1 MNGDDDLANR
11 AVPLKFV
18 LAGLVW
24 LLGTFGSV
32 MAATW
37 WASGYKS
44 DTDHKI
50 EALKAS
56 DAAQLAALG
65 RLPERLTR
73 VETILCTTEDR
84 ARAAACVGFNKP

>member
-1 MNGDDDLANR
+1 MNDDDLTNKAI
-11 AVPLKFV
+11 PLKWV

-32 MAATW
+32 MTATW

-50 EALKAS
+50 EALQAS
-56 DAAQLAALG
+56 DAAQIAALG
-65 RLPERLTR
+65 KLPDRLTR

-84 ARAAACVGFNKP
+84 ARQAACNGFNKP